1 MGKNFFPVSW
11 VRICFTNRFNK
22 TKLSFLTLNEVI
34 RRDLT
39 ERKVSKDTAKD
50 RNAWKSFIRK
60 CRTLPSMKNRRYN
73 NMIESSLPLQK
84 GLFLS
89 KKSPDQWTKWK
100 RNFSTP
106 KTQSAAFKTSNI
118 ITSSKVNWNQWK
130 CH

>member
-39 ERKVSKDTAKD
+39 ERKVSKDTPKD

-89 KKSPDQWTKWK
+89 KKSPDHWTKWK